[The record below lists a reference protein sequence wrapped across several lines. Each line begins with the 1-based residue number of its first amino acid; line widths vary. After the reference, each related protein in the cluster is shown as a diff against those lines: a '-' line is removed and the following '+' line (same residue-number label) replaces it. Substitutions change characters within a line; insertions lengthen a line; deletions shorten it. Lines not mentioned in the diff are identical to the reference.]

1 AVAGDRTRVT
11 RVTGGNTYHYTTTTL
26 VAKFYLINLYL
37 MTWNLEIYCYFIVLL
52 FLVDQKKYN
61 EHCSSQELKQ
71 NVIASRLYFY
81 YSLSYEQTG
90 DLADIRGNLL
100 ALHHSATLRHD
111 ELGQAVRALRFPPNT
126 HKEKESDEKRR
137 ERKQQEEELAK
148 HMAEEDDDDF

>member
-1 AVAGDRTRVT
+1 MEVDTASSVAQASSK
-11 RVTGGNTYHYTTTTL
+11 HL
-26 VAKFYLINLYL
+26 PAE
-37 MTWNLEIYCYFIVLL
+37 LEIYCYFIVLL

-61 EHCSSQELKQ
+61 EAKACSSASIARLK
-71 NVIASRLYFY
+71 NLNRM
-81 YSLSYEQTG
+81 
-90 DLADIRGNLL
+90 NLL